1 MSLYIL
7 GQVILVLGFL
17 VIFQFKDLA
26 FLNLAIL
33 GWYYNNITINP

>member
-1 MSLYIL
+1 
-7 GQVILVLGFL
+7 

-33 GWYYNNITINP
+33 DGNTIIKPNSAVTDNW